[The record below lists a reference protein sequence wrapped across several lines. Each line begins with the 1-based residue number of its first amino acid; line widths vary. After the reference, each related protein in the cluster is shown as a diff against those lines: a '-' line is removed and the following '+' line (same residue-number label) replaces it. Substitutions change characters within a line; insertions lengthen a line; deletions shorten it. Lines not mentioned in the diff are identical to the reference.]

1 MAKDILRSQHKGTN
15 ICVRRYWNKTQLL
28 FDDTVVD
35 TWKGIVEVAY
45 TLRSKIEDDSIV
57 VKLTPSAVGANIQLT
72 VNGNPVE
79 RSWKM

>member
-35 TWKGIVEVAY
+35 TWKGIV
-45 TLRSKIEDDSIV
+45 